1 MTVEGENPRLA
12 FDIPIVEYALFNIK
26 RFARILA
33 KKGMK
38 MFEMVIGVQR
48 RAITWTRCGGGRL
61 RSVQCERVSGEERHE
76 WRRTITWTR
85 CGGGRLRVVWGGRI
99 SGDERHE

>member
-61 RSVQCERVSGEERHE
+61 R
-76 WRRTITWTR
+76 
-85 CGGGRLRVVWGGRI
+85 VVWGGRI
-99 SGDERHE
+99 SGDERHEWRRTITCCVGWTDIRR

>member
-26 RFARILA
+26 RFALFLA

-38 MFEMVIGVQR
+38 MFEMVIGVR
-48 RAITWTRCGGGRL
+48 RRTIKWIRCGGDVVCGVDRYPEMKGMSRGGRL
-61 RSVQCERVSGEERHE
+61 RGSGMEEARRSVE
-76 WRRTITWTR
+76 WTGIRR
-85 CGGGRLRVVWGGRI
+85 
-99 SGDERHE
+99 

>member
-1 MTVEGENPRLA
+1 LTYSDCGRRKPLFA
-12 FDIPIVEYALFNIK
+12 FDIPITEYALFNIK
-26 RFARILA
+26 RFALFLA

-48 RAITWTRCGGGRL
+48 RTITWIRCGG
-61 RSVQCERVSGEERHE
+61 E
-76 WRRTITWTR
+76 
-85 CGGGRLRVVWGGRI
+85 RLRVVLGGRV